1 MLPDLETICPVP
13 LYQPLA
19 DTLVLRTPAATSD
32 LDRVAAFN
40 GSIHGPG
47 LAAVTQSL
55 VISFPNMGP
64 DDLVYVE
71 DSATGEIVSSLCL
84 IPWQLAYGAATV
96 RVGEMGIVGTDER
109 YRNRG
114 LVRAQMPYFR
124 RRLAEHACTIS
135 LIQGIPFYYRQFG
148 YTYAMPLEGGV
159 RVDKSSLPPLPPQAY
174 AFRLATLDDLD
185 LLASFYDH
193 ACQDLAIYARR
204 SEATWR
210 YMLGPQMQTELRAEW
225 WVVEEDGQ
233 PLGYLRLPN
242 SHFGDELAVYE
253 VSQLPYDA
261 AVAVLHQLQAWAD
274 QRGLPGV
281 RLNLAESALLMQL
294 ARTLGG
300 HDLGRYAWQV
310 AIPDLA
316 AFLAAIVPE
325 LERRLAA
332 APQLAPWHGDLGI
345 SLYRPAAT
353 LHVAA
358 GRITVSPGAADP
370 AALRCPPDAF
380 TPLAL
385 GWRTLEELLHFFP
398 DAQVEGR
405 FRPLLEVLFPQTPG
419 YLYAAT

>member
-1 MLPDLETICPVP
+1 MPFN
-13 LYQPLA
+13 QPLA
-19 DTLVLRTPAATSD
+19 DTLVLHAPATAAD
-32 LDRVAAFN
+32 LERVAAFN
-40 GSIHGPG
+40 ANIHGVG
-47 LAAVTQSL
+47 LDAVTQSL
-55 VISFPNMGP
+55 VTSFPDMGP

-71 DSATGEIVSSLCL
+71 DSATGEVVSSLCL
-84 IPWQLAYGAATV
+84 IPWQLAYGAATLS
-96 RVGEMGIVGTDER
+96 VGEMGIVGTDER

-114 LVRAQMPYFR
+114 LVRAQLPYFR
-124 RRLAEHACTIS
+124 QRLAAHACTIS
-135 LIQGIPFYYRQFG
+135 VIQGIPFYYRQFG

-159 RVDKSSLPPLPPQAY
+159 RVDKHSLPPMPAEGY
-174 AFRLATLDDLD
+174 TFRLATIDDIA
-185 LLASFYDH
+185 LLANFYDQANH
-193 ACQDLAIYARR
+193 DLAIYAQR

-225 WVVEEDGQ
+225 WMVEEEGR

-253 VSQLPYDA
+253 VSQLSYDA
-261 AVAVLHQLQAWAD
+261 ALASLHQLQGWAD
-274 QRGLPGV
+274 RRGMPGV

-310 AIPDLA
+310 AIPDLG
-316 AFLAAIVPE
+316 AFLGAIVPE
-325 LERRLAA
+325 LEQRLAA
-332 APQLAPWHGDLGI
+332 AVPLADWQGDLGI
-345 SLYRPAAT
+345 SLYRSAAT

-358 GRITVSPGAADP
+358 GHIAVSPGASDP

-385 GWRTLEELLHFFP
+385 GWRTLDELLHFFP

-405 FRPLLEVLFPQTPG
+405 FRPLIEILFPPTPG
-419 YLYAAT
+419 YIYAAT

>member
-1 MLPDLETICPVP
+1 MP

-19 DTLVLRTPAATSD
+19 DTLVLRTPADAAD
-32 LDRVAAFN
+32 LERVAAFN

-47 LAAVTQSL
+47 LAGVTQSL
-55 VISFPNMGP
+55 VTAFPGMGR

-71 DSATGEIVSSLCL
+71 DTTTGEVVSSLCL
-84 IPWQLAYGAATV
+84 IPWQLAYGVATLN
-96 RVGEMGIVGTDER
+96 VGEMGIVGTDER

-124 RRLAEHACTIS
+124 RRLADHACTIS

-148 YTYAMPLEGGV
+148 YTYALPLEGGV
-159 RVDKSSLPPLPPQAY
+159 RVDKGSLPPLPEQPY
-174 AFRLATLDDLD
+174 VFRLATLDDLA
-185 LLASFYDH
+185 LLAGLYDL
-193 ACQDLAIYARR
+193 ACQDLAIYAQR

-210 YMLGPQMQTELRAEW
+210 YMLGSQMQTELRAEW
-225 WVVEEDGQ
+225 WLVEEDGQ

-261 AVAVLHQLQAWAD
+261 ALAALHQLQAWAD

-281 RLNLAESALLMQL
+281 RLNLAEPALLMQL

-310 AIPDLA
+310 AIPDLGS
-316 AFLAAIVPE
+316 FLAAIAPE
-325 LERRLAA
+325 LQRRLAA
-332 APQLAPWHGDLGI
+332 APQLAGWHGDLGI
-345 SLYRPAAT
+345 SLYRSAAT
-353 LHVAA
+353 LHVA
-358 GRITVSPGAADP
+358 GGCCTVSPGAADP
-370 AALRCPPDAF
+370 VALRCPPDAF
-380 TPLAL
+380 VPLAL
-385 GWRTLEELLHFFP
+385 GWRALDELLHFFP

-405 FRPLLEVLFPQTPG
+405 FRPLIEVLFPSTTG
-419 YLYAAT
+419 YFYAAT